1 MGLPTRIRDHLLFVP
16 AQQVDRLVL
25 YQRVIS
31 TVRLTDGYLI
41 AAVGE
46 GTLGCVKSAI
56 ELGQIGPRGAVA
68 LSVDEVIGSADPAW
82 QGFCSSMD
90 NLVATARTR
99 AGDRQLT
106 LLIDLV
112 SVFARCQ
119 AASEMMSVVYHL
131 DREHASHGCV
141 TACMV
146 SVGSLPKSLPLEF
159 FDVHSTWAFGD
170 IEGREGAAGLD
181 SVAEQL
187 ALASPE
193 FRQRFLASA
202 RDGAETTL
210 ALVPR
215 FLDDYRRGI
224 LVVDRRFT
232 IRFCSPKAAELLGK
246 SIDDIVNRAISTCV
260 DGVDLV
266 TVKHECEKLTPG
278 RASRSPFIASWRIG
292 PGVYEP
298 REVSVDPVRSGHQT
312 VGYIVA
318 LSHVEAVRGPRAVY
332 QQLKAEKA
340 SSDPMQSRVEEDVLL
355 TVDEEVTGDL
365 HGTQITRREHEI
377 ILLILKAM
385 TNRQIADHLSIA
397 EVTVKKHLTSV
408 YRKLR
413 ITSRRELTMSFARP
427 GSKS

>member
-1 MGLPTRIRDHLLFVP
+1 MGLPTRIQDHLFFVVAHP
-16 AQQVDRLVL
+16 ADRLIL
-25 YQRVIS
+25 YQRVVS
-31 TVRLTDGYLI
+31 AVRLANGYLI

-46 GTLGCVKSAI
+46 GMLECVNSAI
-56 ELGQIGPRGAVA
+56 ELAQINPRHSSAQ
-68 LSVDEVIGSADPAW
+68 SVDEMIGGADPAW

-90 NLVATARTR
+90 SLVAR
-99 AGDRQLT
+99 ASSRGGERQLT
-106 LLIDLV
+106 LLIDLDA
-112 SVFARCQ
+112 VFARCQ
-119 AASEMMSVVYHL
+119 AASEMMSVLYHL
-131 DREHASHGCV
+131 DREHVSHGRSV
-141 TACMV
+141 ACTV
-146 SVGSLPKSLPLEF
+146 SVESLPKSLPLEF
-159 FDVHSTWAFGD
+159 FDIHCTWAFGE
-170 IEGREGAAGLD
+170 IEGREVVADLD

-202 RDGAETTL
+202 RDGSETAL
-210 ALVPR
+210 PLVPR

-224 LVVDRRFT
+224 LMVDRRFT

-246 SIDDIVNRAISTCV
+246 SVDDVMDRAISTCV

-266 TVKHECEKLTPG
+266 TVKHECEKLKPG
-278 RASRSPFIASWRIG
+278 RASQSPFIASWRIA

-312 VGYIVA
+312 VGYIIV
-318 LSHVEAVRGPRAVY
+318 LSRVEAVRGPRAVY

-340 SSDPMQSRVEEDVLL
+340 DPDRMQSRAEEDELL
-355 TVDEEVTGDL
+355 TEDEAVSGDL

-377 ILLILKAM
+377 ILLILKDM

-427 GSKS
+427 GSES

>member
-1 MGLPTRIRDHLLFVP
+1 MGLPTRIRDHLLFVA
-16 AQQVDRLVL
+16 AQPVDRLAL
-25 YQRVIS
+25 YQRVAR
-31 TVRLTDGYLI
+31 TVQAADGYLI

-46 GTLGCVKSAI
+46 GTLGGLKSAI
-56 ELGQIGPRGAVA
+56 ELGQIGPRRVTA
-68 LSVDEVIGSADPAW
+68 LSVGEVIGNADPAW
-82 QGFCSSMD
+82 QGFCSSTD
-90 NLVATARTR
+90 GLVADAKAR
-99 AGDRQLT
+99 AGERQLT
-106 LLIDLV
+106 LLIDLDA
-112 SVFARCQ
+112 VFARCR

-131 DREHASHGCV
+131 DREHASHGRV
-141 TACMV
+141 VACMV
-146 SVGSLPKSLPLEF
+146 SVESLPKSLPLEF
-159 FDVHSTWAFGD
+159 FDVHSTWAFGE
-170 IEGREGAAGLD
+170 IEGREGTAGLD

-187 ALASPE
+187 ALASTE

-202 RDGAETTL
+202 RDGTETTL
-210 ALVPR
+210 SLVPR
-215 FLDDYRRGI
+215 FLDDYRHGI
-224 LVVDRRFT
+224 LVADCRFM
-232 IRFCSPKAAELLGK
+232 IRFCSPKAAELLGR
-246 SIDDIVNRAISTCV
+246 SADDIIDRAISTCV

-298 REVSVDPVRSGHQT
+298 REVSIDPVRSGHQT

-318 LSHVEAVRGPRAVY
+318 LSRVEAVRGPRAVY

-340 SSDPMQSRVEEDVLL
+340 SSDPTQSRVDEDVLL
-355 TVDEEVTGDL
+355 TVEEEVSGDL

-385 TNRQIADHLSIA
+385 TNRQIADHLNIA

-427 GSKS
+427 GSES

>member
-1 MGLPTRIRDHLLFVP
+1 MGLPTRIRDHLLFVAAQP
-16 AQQVDRLVL
+16 ADRLTL
-25 YQRVIS
+25 YRRVVS
-31 TVRLTDGYLI
+31 TVQQTDGYII
-41 AAVGE
+41 AVVGE
-46 GTLGCVKSAI
+46 GALGCVKSAI
-56 ELGQIGPRGAVA
+56 ELSQIDSRRV
-68 LSVDEVIGSADPAW
+68 SVVSVGEATGNADPAW
-82 QGFCSSMD
+82 QGFCSSTD
-90 NLVATARTR
+90 SLVANAKTR
-99 AGDRQLT
+99 AGERQVT
-106 LLIDLV
+106 LLVDLDA
-112 SVFARCQ
+112 VFARCQ

-131 DREHASHGCV
+131 DREHSSHGRIV
-141 TACMV
+141 ASVV
-146 SVGSLPKSLPLEF
+146 SVEALPKSLPLEF
-159 FDVHSTWAFGD
+159 FDIHSTWAFGE

-193 FRQRFLASA
+193 FRQRFLATA
-202 RDGAETTL
+202 RDGTQTTL
-210 ALVPR
+210 SLVPR
-215 FLDDYRRGI
+215 FLDDFRRGI

-246 SIDDIVNRAISTCV
+246 SADEILDRAISSCV

-278 RASRSPFIASWRIG
+278 RPSQSPFIASWRIG

-298 REVSVDPVRSGHQT
+298 REVGVDPVRSGHQT
-312 VGYIVA
+312 VGYIIA

-340 SSDPMQSRVEEDVLL
+340 GSGPKQSRTEEDVLL
-355 TVDEEVTGDL
+355 TEAEAVSGDL

-377 ILLILKAM
+377 ILLILKDM

-413 ITSRRELTMSFARP
+413 ITSRRELTTSFARP
-427 GSKS
+427 GSES

>member
-1 MGLPTRIRDHLLFVP
+1 MALPTRIQDHLLFVTAQP
-16 AQQVDRLVL
+16 ADRLTL
-25 YQRVIS
+25 YQRVVS
-31 TVRLTDGYLI
+31 TVRLKDGHLI

-46 GTLGCVKSAI
+46 GMLGCVKSAI
-56 ELGQIGPRGAVA
+56 ELARIDPRRITAQT
-68 LSVDEVIGSADPAW
+68 VDEMIGSAHPAW
-82 QGFCSSMD
+82 QGFCSSTD
-90 NLVATARTR
+90 NLVAKAHSR
-99 AGDRQLT
+99 GVERQLT
-106 LLIDLV
+106 LLIDLDA
-112 SVFARCQ
+112 VFARCQ
-119 AASEMMSVVYHL
+119 AASEMMSVLYHL
-131 DREHASHGCV
+131 DRELVSHGRTVACV
-141 TACMV
+141 V
-146 SVGSLPKSLPLEF
+146 SVESLPKSLPPEF
-159 FDVHSTWAFGD
+159 FDVHCTWAFGE
-170 IEGREGAAGLD
+170 IEGRGAVTDLD
-181 SVAEQL
+181 SVAEQF

-202 RDGAETTL
+202 RDGSEMAL
-210 ALVPR
+210 PLVPR

-224 LVVDRRFT
+224 LMVDRRFM

-246 SIDDIVNRAISTCV
+246 SADDVMDRAISTCV

-266 TVKHECEKLTPG
+266 TVKHECEKLKPG
-278 RASRSPFIASWRIG
+278 RASQSPFIASWRIT

-312 VGYIVA
+312 VGYIIA

-340 SSDPMQSRVEEDVLL
+340 GSSAMQDRVEEDVLL
-355 TVDEEVTGDL
+355 TEDEAVSGDL

-377 ILLILKAM
+377 ILLILKDM

-427 GSKS
+427 GSES

>member
-1 MGLPTRIRDHLLFVP
+1 MGLPTRIQDHLLFVVAQP
-16 AQQVDRLVL
+16 ADRLTL
-25 YQRVIS
+25 HQRVVS

-46 GTLGCVKSAI
+46 EMLGCVKSAI
-56 ELGQIGPRGAVA
+56 ELAQIDPRRTATQ
-68 LSVDEVIGSADPAW
+68 SVDEMIGSADPAW

-90 NLVATARTR
+90 SLVAR
-99 AGDRQLT
+99 ASSQGGERQLT
-106 LLIDLV
+106 LLIDLDA
-112 SVFARCQ
+112 VFARCQ
-119 AASEMMSVVYHL
+119 AASEMMSVLYYL
-131 DREHASHGCV
+131 DREHVSHGRAV
-141 TACMV
+141 ACGV
-146 SVGSLPKSLPLEF
+146 SVESLPKSLPMEF
-159 FDVHSTWAFGD
+159 FDVHCTWAFGES
-170 IEGREGAAGLD
+170 EGREAVADLD

-202 RDGAETTL
+202 RDGSEAAL
-210 ALVPR
+210 PLVPR

-224 LVVDRRFT
+224 LMVDRRFT

-246 SIDDIVNRAISTCV
+246 SVDDVTDRPISTCV

-266 TVKHECEKLTPG
+266 TVKHECEKLKPG
-278 RASRSPFIASWRIG
+278 RTSQSPFIASWRIA

-312 VGYIVA
+312 VGYIIA

-340 SSDPMQSRVEEDVLL
+340 GADRIEGRVEEDVLL
-355 TVDEEVTGDL
+355 TEDEAVSGDL

-377 ILLILKAM
+377 ILLILKDM

-427 GSKS
+427 GSES